1 MLELLLA
8 AVNINDM
15 WYALPLVV
23 AISVVYA
30 ATRHEHLGA
39 ILLRSLRVASM
50 LVMLMVVLFVLL
62 VLLNRLT

>member
-8 AVNINDM
+8 AVNINDL
-15 WYALPLVV
+15 WYAIPLVV

-30 ATRHEHLGA
+30 ATRHERLGA
-39 ILLRSLRVASM
+39 ILLRSLRVA
-50 LVMLMVVLFVLL
+50 VMLGVLLAVLFVLL